1 MRLGLDFGTTR
12 TVVSY
17 ADRGNYPVVGFPDEY
32 GDMRDF
38 VPSVAAIHGGKL
50 VFGFEALAAGRAGAA
65 VLRSFK
71 RLLADPGVTPAT
83 QVAIGDRSVGLLDLV
98 SAFFAALHDE
108 VTRRSTLVGL
118 LDGDEPL
125 EVVAGVPAHA
135 YAAQR
140 FLTIDA
146 LRRGGFRV
154 AGLVNEPSAASFEY
168 THRQARAVT
177 SKRNQILV
185 YDLGGGTFDASLIRV
200 EGTRHEVVSSLG
212 VNRLGGDDFDAALLE
227 CALEEAGTA
236 AEPVRWSALLDEARE
251 AKERISP
258 QSRRITLDLS
268 DRLATVMVDDFYA
281 RATPLVEQSVAVVE
295 RLLAAEDTGG
305 ETGAGL
311 AGIYIV
317 GGGSGLPLVARHLRE
332 RFGRRVHRSAYPG
345 SSTAIG
351 LAIASDA
358 EAGYSLAD
366 RLSRGFGVFRELRD
380 GAALSF
386 DPLIDRDAVTS
397 GDDLMITR
405 RYRPAHNLGRYRYV
419 EYTNL
424 GPDGDPHGD
433 VRPFAEV
440 AFPYDRSLRDP
451 ALDLTLEPVRRTG
464 PGPLVEERYTVDP
477 AGLIEVR
484 ITDLDD
490 GYEVARTLYPGS

>member
-83 QVAIGDRSVGLLDLV
+83 QVAIGDRSTGLLDLV

-281 RATPLVEQSVAVVE
+281 RATPGSSPSLSWSVCWRPRTPAGRPAPGSPASTSWAVGAAS
-295 RLLAAEDTGG
+295 RLLRGTCASDSA
-305 ETGAGL
+305 GA
-311 AGIYIV
+311 
-317 GGGSGLPLVARHLRE
+317 
-332 RFGRRVHRSAYPG
+332 
-345 SSTAIG
+345 STAPPIR
-351 LAIASDA
+351 ARPPPSAWPS
-358 EAGYSLAD
+358 
-366 RLSRGFGVFRELRD
+366 
-380 GAALSF
+380 
-386 DPLIDRDAVTS
+386 PPTP
-397 GDDLMITR
+397 
-405 RYRPAHNLGRYRYV
+405 RPA
-419 EYTNL
+419 T
-424 GPDGDPHGD
+424 
-433 VRPFAEV
+433 
-440 AFPYDRSLRDP
+440 RSP
-451 ALDLTLEPVRRTG
+451 IGCHAGSACSASCATEPRCRSI
-464 PGPLVEERYTVDP
+464 R
-477 AGLIEVR
+477 
-484 ITDLDD
+484 
-490 GYEVARTLYPGS
+490 